1 MILSDE
7 SLLLNCCTFFIVWS
21 WYHTKTRCC
30 KFQTTLFYLHQS
42 LNPFSSYILTQI
54 SYRIQNQTRTY
65 RHYGLLE
72 QKRLKAHD
80 VILWARAMHSALPK
94 TVIETTYKNMVIFK
108 LYNWLNLPLYKCSSS
123 WITQKWYLLCYGTHY
138 NCGIRFDL
146 RHNISTLLAG
156 ILYD

>member
-30 KFQTTLFYLHQS
+30 EFQTTLFYLHQS

-108 LYNWLNLPLYKCSSS
+108 LYNHLNLPSHKCSFS
-123 WITQKWYLLCYGTHY
+123 WITQKM
-138 NCGIRFDL
+138 
-146 RHNISTLLAG
+146 ISFVTTEHIIFVSYSL
-156 ILYD
+156 ICDTIFQPF

>member
-1 MILSDE
+1 MILSEE

-123 WITQKWYLLCYGTHY
+123 WITQKMISSLLR
-138 NCGIRFDL
+138 N
-146 RHNISTLLAG
+146 TLFLWHT
-156 ILYD
+156 L